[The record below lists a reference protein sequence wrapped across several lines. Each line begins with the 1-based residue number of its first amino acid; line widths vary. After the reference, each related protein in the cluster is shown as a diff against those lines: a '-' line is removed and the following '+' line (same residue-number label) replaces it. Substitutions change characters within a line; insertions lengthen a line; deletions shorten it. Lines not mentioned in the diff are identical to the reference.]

1 MYIYILLVNEKF
13 EEEEG
18 FEESKLYSYKPFF
31 QILNSKLDLKIIE
44 SFEREETD
52 QEFKK
57 RKDDLEIAEKL
68 KLEALKKDKKLL
80 PKTVPKKENK
90 EEIKEERLKIM
101 MAIPS
106 DINMGD
112 PKYPRFSIW
121 LSSQLQNIKDLNIT
135 DSIVI

>member
-1 MYIYILLVNEKF
+1 MNEKF

-57 RKDDLEIAEKL
+57 RKDDPDKETNHLELKMGSKL
-68 KLEALKKDKKLL
+68 KD
-80 PKTVPKKENK
+80 TVNK
-90 EEIKEERLKIM
+90 
-101 MAIPS
+101 
-106 DINMGD
+106 
-112 PKYPRFSIW
+112 SISNLAGTLYLFYIF
-121 LSSQLQNIKDLNIT
+121 LS
-135 DSIVI
+135 